1 MAVIERA
8 FGVSGLVTSLV
19 TSLLVIKF
27 ISRYL
32 VPQCP
37 YDQSTEFALVTLAQ
51 KREEFK
57 MICKFKN
64 RIL

>member
-1 MAVIERA
+1 M
-8 FGVSGLVTSLV
+8 SGLVTSLV

-27 ISRYL
+27 ISMYL

-37 YDQSTEFALVTLAQ
+37 YDQSREFASVTLVL
-51 KREEFK
+51 KREEFE